1 MSDEF
6 ATLTAADLPE
16 GTHTV
21 VEVEGREVGVFNVRG
36 RFYALPNVCFH
47 QNGPLCRGL
56 VSGTL
61 VATPESGWE
70 RVWAHEGEIVTCPW
84 HLLEWNVTT
93 GRCVNYQNRRLPLY
107 RVERADGQ
115 LRVFAHR

>member
-1 MSDEF
+1 MSGEF
-6 ATLTAADLPE
+6 ATLPAAGLPA
-16 GTHTV
+16 GTHTI
-21 VEVEGREVGVFNVRG
+21 VEVAGREVGVFNVRG

-61 VATPESGWE
+61 VASEETGWQRE
-70 RVWAHEGEIVTCPW
+70 WVQEGEIVTCPW
-84 HLLEWNVTT
+84 HLLEFDVTT
-93 GRCVNYQNRRLPLY
+93 GRCVNYPERRLPLY
-107 RVERADGQ
+107 RIEREGGE